1 MKNMGLGILKRF
13 FSNILHVG
21 KNVIAAGGICPAIL
35 ETGEKIVAGRGT
47 PIGTYPLGNGLYFD
61 SSSRRLFR
69 KEKAEFVTRQSST
82 LLLAFL
88 EAENGNLSISEICN
102 VLWPDAGG
110 TSGRVYTAVRRLRV
124 FLEEMCA
131 GAVILNGD
139 CHYQLKIP
147 VSSEENEGM
156 QNLIRSDII

>member
-88 EAENGNLSISEICN
+88 EAENGNCPYRRFAMCYGRMVVVLLDGYIPLSEDFVSF
-102 VLWPDAGG
+102 W
-110 TSGRVYTAVRRLRV
+110 RR
-124 FLEEMCA
+124 CA
-131 GAVILNGD
+131 QV
-139 CHYQLKIP
+139 Q
-147 VSSEENEGM
+147 SF
-156 QNLIRSDII
+156 

>member
-102 VLWPDAGG
+102 VLWPDGGG

-124 FLEEMCA
+124 FLDVRRCSHSKWRLSLSA
-131 GAVILNGD
+131 
-139 CHYQLKIP
+139 
-147 VSSEENEGM
+147 ENSGFIGGKRG
-156 QNLIRSDII
+156 NAKSDTI

>member
-69 KEKAEFVTRQSST
+69 KEKAEFVTRQSSHIAACLFGSGKWQFVHIGDLQCVMAGWWWYFWT
-82 LLLAFL
+82 GIYRCQKTSCLFGGDVRRCSHSKWRLSLS
-88 EAENGNLSISEICN
+88 AENSAFIGGKRGN
-102 VLWPDAGG
+102 A
-110 TSGRVYTAVRRLRV
+110 
-124 FLEEMCA
+124 
-131 GAVILNGD
+131 
-139 CHYQLKIP
+139 K
-147 VSSEENEGM
+147 
-156 QNLIRSDII
+156 SDTI